1 MDRTFPARYAV
12 AASVVA
18 ALALPLVFG
27 ALAWWLL
34 PPDSV
39 IGLDNTVEETE
50 QWVRSWGAWG
60 VAGSI
65 ALMVAHSFLP
75 FPAEIIAIANGMLYG
90 PLWGSVV
97 TWVGAMLGAAMAFG
111 LVRLLGRPFLFRM
124 LSPHRLHQIERW
136 SRERGGVT
144 LLVSRLIP
152 LIAFNLLNYGAAL
165 TGISWWTFLWA
176 TGIGILPLTILLA
189 VVGDRVLVLPLWIW
203 IALGVLALA
212 CWVALHRWRPVS
224 HDGLPGKDVNERA
237 P

>member
-1 MDRTFPARYAV
+1 MSARDAV
-12 AASVVA
+12 VASFAA
-18 ALALPLVFG
+18 ALALPLIFG
-27 ALAWWLL
+27 TLAWWLL

-39 IGLDNTVEETE
+39 IGLNNTVEETE
-50 QWVRSWGAWG
+50 KWVRSWGAWG

-65 ALMVAHSFLP
+65 GLMVAHSFLP

-90 PLWGSVV
+90 PFWGSVV
-97 TWVGAMLGAAMAFG
+97 TWVGAMLGATTAFG

-124 LSPHRLHQIERW
+124 LSPDRLQQIERW

-144 LLVSRLIP
+144 LLISRLIP

-189 VVGDRVLVLPLWIW
+189 VIGDHALVLPMWIW
-203 IALGVLALA
+203 IALGVVLLA
-212 CWVALHRWRPVS
+212 CWLAIRRWKLIVR
-224 HDGLPGKDVNERA
+224 GRLPDNDANERTS
-237 P
+237 